1 MYKIFSNGSGCT
13 KMLYTWFKA
22 LIYMLG
28 YFFLALYSPYSM
40 GIWLH
45 VETWMQCLFKDSDT
59 GGTIAGK
66 LMVIKFGGLP
76 L

>member
-1 MYKIFSNGSGCT
+1 
-13 KMLYTWFKA
+13 
-22 LIYMLG
+22 
-28 YFFLALYSPYSM
+28 M

-66 LMVIKFGGLP
+66 LTVIKFGGLP
-76 L
+76 LKCVLLILTSYNLMDWLSLLLFSYC